1 MKHDQEAG
9 LRSYM
14 NTIHVAKTLG
24 VNVQTVRHYIRK
36 GELRAARV
44 GKRYVVTQE
53 DIDAFLERRKDK
65 RALES
70 LELTEKGREMVRRIK
85 SDADRVLVYL
95 GECPGANAS
104 EIASSLG
111 MEMEDVLRALRRLE
125 GKGQA
130 FCEPDGD
137 VPDRKNDPW
146 YAGSRAAD

>member
-1 MKHDQEAG
+1 
-9 LRSYM
+9 M

-36 GELRAARV
+36 GELQAARV

-53 DIDAFLERRKDK
+53 DIDAFLERRKEK

-70 LELTEKGREMVRRIK
+70 LELTERGCEMVRRIK
-85 SDADRVLVYL
+85 SDAERILAYL
-95 GECPGANAS
+95 NECPGASAG

-111 MEMEDVLRALRRLE
+111 MELEEAERALRRLE

-130 FCEPDGD
+130 FCEPGGEKL
-137 VPDRKNDPW
+137 DRKRDPW
-146 YAGSRAAD
+146 YPDYRVGD